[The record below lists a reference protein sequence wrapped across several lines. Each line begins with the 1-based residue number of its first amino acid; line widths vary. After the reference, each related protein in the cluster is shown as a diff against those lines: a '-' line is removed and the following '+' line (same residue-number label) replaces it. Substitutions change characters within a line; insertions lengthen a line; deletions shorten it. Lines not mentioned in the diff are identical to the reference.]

1 MTPIPSPLRLRVPS
15 LAAAVASALASVL
28 AAAALPAH
36 AQPGVPPPSQS
47 TWGRPLAASA
57 PAVAPEAAAPP
68 ASAASATTITIPPP
82 RPASQSAFAAA
93 RARSTATGEYF
104 HDFGELIVRVRSVKW
119 IEEICS
125 EAFPA
130 TAEVN
135 EHAYDDWLLAHGEF
149 VKEMDGQFDVI
160 ARYWGNIPEKL
171 RKDGF
176 DVDALKARV
185 EASKDGLRADFH
197 ATSPAVFQRRCE
209 AYPEILLSPQLDL
222 EKSQAD
228 YVKSVR
234 LGPR

>member
-1 MTPIPSPLRLRVPS
+1 MTRLPFRPRGRAAS
-15 LAAAVASALASVL
+15 LAAAAIL
-28 AAAALPAH
+28 AASSPPSH

-57 PAVAPEAAAPP
+57 PAPAPAAAAPP
-68 ASAASATTITIPPP
+68 ASAASATVIDLPPP
-82 RPASQSAFAAA
+82 KPPAQSAFAAA

-149 VKEMDGQFDVI
+149 VKEMEGQFEVI

-176 DVDALKARV
+176 DVEALKARV
-185 EASKDGLRADFH
+185 AANEDGLRADFH

-228 YVKSVR
+228 YVRSVR